1 MEDLDN
7 QILTPG
13 NFPKFYRT
21 VVGLR
26 FPIRV
31 ADVLDLRSV
40 LNEAVDLYEEPAN
53 SPTYREFVDALET
66 AITSF
71 GVESRR
77 HADRLVN
84 LLTLLRDVHYSHS
97 ISSRDK
103 ELDLRARI
111 EVSRESYVRS
121 KRYGVVSLVF
131 GISCASAWA
140 AMPLAGWPVKLLTLA
155 AGYMAWD
162 YCHSQPMLERE
173 EKELNRELNALLRER
188 ITSVDWK
195 MLIHKLSLLMG
206 FKKVSGIEVFNIESD
221 EDTIELNL
229 LH

>member
-1 MEDLDN
+1 METLSN

-21 VVGLR
+21 VVSLR

-40 LNEAVDLYEEPAN
+40 LNEAADIYKEPAN
-53 SPTYREFVDALET
+53 SPSYREFVDALET
-66 AITSF
+66 AILSF
-71 GVESRR
+71 GVENKR
-77 HADRLVN
+77 HADRLVI
-84 LLTLLRDVHYSHS
+84 LLTLLRDIHYSHS

-103 ELDLRARI
+103 EVDLRTRLKA
-111 EVSRESYVRS
+111 SRESHVHS
-121 KRYGVVSLVF
+121 KRFGLVSLVF
-131 GISCASAWA
+131 GIACAIAWV
-140 AMPLAGWPVKLLTLA
+140 AMPFAGWMIKLLTLGV
-155 AGYMAWD
+155 GYMSWG
-162 YCHSQPMLERE
+162 YFHSLPTLERE

-188 ITSVDWK
+188 VTKVDWK

-206 FKKVSGIEVFNIESD
+206 FKKVAGIEVFRMEDD
-221 EDTIELNL
+221 EDTIELNI

>member
-1 MEDLDN
+1 MEALDN
-7 QILTPG
+7 QILTPR

-77 HADRLVN
+77 HADRLVK

-111 EVSRESYVRS
+111 KVSRESYVRS

-131 GISCASAWA
+131 GIGCAIAWA
-140 AMPLAGWPVKLLTLA
+140 AMPVSGWTIKLLTLV

-162 YCHSQPMLERE
+162 YFHSQPILERE

-206 FKKVSGIEVFNIESD
+206 FKKVSGIEVFNIEGD
-221 EDTIELNL
+221 EDTIELNI

>member
-1 MEDLDN
+1 MEDLDD

-53 SPTYREFVDALET
+53 SPTYREFIDALET

-77 HADRLVN
+77 HADRLVK

-103 ELDLRARI
+103 ELELRARI

-131 GISCASAWA
+131 GIVCAITWA
-140 AMPLAGWPVKLLTLA
+140 AMPVAGWPVKLLTLA
-155 AGYMAWD
+155 TGYMAWD
-162 YCHSQPMLERE
+162 YFHSQPMLERE

-206 FKKVSGIEVFNIESD
+206 FKKVSGIEVFNIEGD